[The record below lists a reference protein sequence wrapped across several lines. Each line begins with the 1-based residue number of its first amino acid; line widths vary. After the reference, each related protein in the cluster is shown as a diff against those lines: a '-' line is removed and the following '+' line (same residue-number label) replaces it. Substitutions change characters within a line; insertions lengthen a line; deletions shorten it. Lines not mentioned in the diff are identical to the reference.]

1 MAQTPWY
8 PVKSVDP
15 EIYQLIELEL
25 ARQRSTLEMIASEN
39 FLHPALM
46 AGMASPF
53 TNKYAEGLPH
63 RRYYDGC
70 VHVDAMEELAI
81 KRVTELFGCEFANVQ
96 PHSGASA
103 NAAVMMSLLEPG
115 DRVLGLDLDHGGHLT
130 HGSPVNFSGRL
141 YDAHFYQLDNNKEL
155 LDYHAIEAKA
165 LEIKPAM
172 IVAGAS
178 AYPRIIDFAAFRT
191 IADKVGAYLLV
202 DMAHIA
208 GLVAS
213 HHHPSPFPHA
223 HVVTSTTHKTLRGP
237 RGGVILWNDDQLSTL
252 LNKGVFPILQGGPL
266 LHQIAMKGSCFL
278 LAASDEFKVLQQK
291 TIDNAQAFA
300 QTLVSQGQ
308 KLVSGGTDN
317 HLVLLDVRHR
327 DFDGATVASVLDH
340 LGITVNKNAV
350 PGDP

>member
-237 RGGVILWNDDQLSTL
+237 RGG
-252 LNKGVFPILQGGPL
+252 G
-266 LHQIAMKGSCFL
+266 
-278 LAASDEFKVLQQK
+278 
-291 TIDNAQAFA
+291 
-300 QTLVSQGQ
+300 
-308 KLVSGGTDN
+308 
-317 HLVLLDVRHR
+317 
-327 DFDGATVASVLDH
+327 DFMER
-340 LGITVNKNAV
+340 
-350 PGDP
+350 